1 MPGKTKGGK
10 LWQSRNKHQPG
21 NLWKIRD
28 IVPLPWGTGCL
39 HLAQLLV
46 WLQMEHLFPC
56 GQMESQ
62 ESQRFCAWPGRG
74 SIVHVEKNWCSMPS
88 RLVPHHR
95 RFFSRGWGGTST
107 FPWPLFGDPNSFFQ
121 GTRIPQGGPVCSA
134 FARLFTP
141 FAIRVLPHLLDRGSW
156 K

>member
-1 MPGKTKGGK
+1 MAEQKQAPARQLMEDQGRRAPSVGNGVSALGPTPGLAADGAPVPMWADGVSRKPEVLRMARKRICSACGK
-10 LWQSRNKHQPG
+10 E
-21 NLWKIRD
+21 
-28 IVPLPWGTGCL
+28 
-39 HLAQLLV
+39 LV
-46 WLQMEHLFPC
+46 LYAFQTCSP
-56 GQMESQ
+56 SQ
-62 ESQRFCAWPGRG
+62 EIFFPGVG
-74 SIVHVEKNWCSMPS
+74 
-88 RLVPHHR
+88 
-95 RFFSRGWGGTST
+95 GGTST